1 MKKILPYLLF
11 LLLTATPVRARVDTK
26 KVPFHGTEEEWKKIQ
41 REREKD
47 KGIFVLILIIGGM
60 IGGGT
65 ILPHSSQDHKMGA
78 DEVST
83 TAPSPTLKK
92 KNNPLEPMSADNLS
106 VALSVVYSDA
116 IGKR

>member
-1 MKKILPYLLF
+1 
-11 LLLTATPVRARVDTK
+11 
-26 KVPFHGTEEEWKKIQ
+26 
-41 REREKD
+41 
-47 KGIFVLILIIGGM
+47 
-60 IGGGT
+60 
-65 ILPHSSQDHKMGA
+65 MGA

-116 IGKR
+116 IGKH

>member
-1 MKKILPYLLF
+1 MQDGWSSYSD
-11 LLLTATPVRARVDTK
+11 R
-26 KVPFHGTEEEWKKIQ
+26 TEYTGFGE
-41 REREKD
+41 
-47 KGIFVLILIIGGM
+47 
-60 IGGGT
+60 
-65 ILPHSSQDHKMGA
+65 GA

-116 IGKR
+116 IGKH

>member
-1 MKKILPYLLF
+1 
-11 LLLTATPVRARVDTK
+11 
-26 KVPFHGTEEEWKKIQ
+26 
-41 REREKD
+41 
-47 KGIFVLILIIGGM
+47 
-60 IGGGT
+60 
-65 ILPHSSQDHKMGA
+65 MGL

-116 IGKR
+116 IGKRSDFYHKHPYLIIMSPAPPDC